1 MKKKTYEKPT
11 MTVVELQYRTCL
23 LQASG
28 EQQPENVPDYDDWLG
43 AREFVL
49 DDDEPSGRKANGIW
63 DGEED

>member
-11 MTVVELQYRTCL
+11 MTIVELQYRTCL

-28 EQQPENVPDYDDWLG
+28 EQQPDAKDYDDWLG

>member
-1 MKKKTYEKPT
+1 

-28 EQQPENVPDYDDWLG
+28 TPPNEIPDYDDWLG

-49 DDDEPSGRKANGIW
+49 DDDEPSSRKANGIW